1 MQCLNT
7 AAKDMPEADK
17 ARRFHPGSSPHPAT
31 WSDVWR
37 WAMNIYDGLFE
48 NLGEKNAIQWFIIIF
63 PVKVVF
69 LGRPHPA
76 TFWRNLWQICGANMG
91 CNPSGFLPVV
101 TSGIAILFTSAVRLS
116 TGVGQV
122 CAFQNCGETKQTEKH
137 ITQCGRFVIK
147 IVPMDEVPSF
157 FAFEPFW
164 KTQSQ
169 LITNNLHTTSTQPGV
184 WCKVKSSR
192 AP

>member
-69 LGRPHPA
+69 LGAPTPPLFGEIYDRYVVQTWVA
-76 TFWRNLWQICGANMG
+76 TPQG
-91 CNPSGFLPVV
+91 SY
-101 TSGIAILFTSAVRLS
+101 
-116 TGVGQV
+116 Q
-122 CAFQNCGETKQTEKH
+122 
-137 ITQCGRFVIK
+137 
-147 IVPMDEVPSF
+147 
-157 FAFEPFW
+157 
-164 KTQSQ
+164 
-169 LITNNLHTTSTQPGV
+169 
-184 WCKVKSSR
+184 
-192 AP
+192 

>member
-7 AAKDMPEADK
+7 AAKDMPESDK

-31 WSDVWR
+31 WGDVWR
-37 WAMNIYDGLFE
+37 WVMNSYDVLFE
-48 NLGEKNAIQWFIIIF
+48 NLRGKTQSNGLSLFSLLRWSFWGA
-63 PVKVVF
+63 
-69 LGRPHPA
+69 PA

-91 CNPSGFLPVV
+91 CNPLGFLPVV

-116 TGVGQV
+116 TGVGQA
-122 CAFQNCGETKQTEKH
+122 CAFQNCGEIKQTEKH
-137 ITQCGRFVIK
+137 ITQRGWFVIK

-169 LITNNLHTTSTQPGV
+169 LITNNLHTTWSLMQSRVG
-184 WCKVKSSR
+184 SS
-192 AP
+192 PIGS